1 MQSSL
6 WDKCKNKSCARSRCG
21 IWPRQCSSSW
31 PIPRTTFIVADFFF
45 GDNEVKRGK
54 LNIRSVKAVE
64 CSALHEEL
72 KVILQQRENPIAVAS
87 PAPAVAQEANV
98 GVQEQQ
104 SPQAAPARRDDH
116 SSSATTP
123 SSVRTA
129 MAVGTTATPTSA
141 AAGVTQQITNSDES
155 PAALTFH
162 DTQWFEAD
170 PSLLEQEIN
179 GPVVR
184 RLWSIRNSLCG
195 TLLEQD
201 CDRGDETMSR
211 LDYFLCMFPPQSLL
225 SIVRLTSRQLEMLS
239 KPTTTKGEVLRFFGV
254 VILATKFEFDDRRS
268 LWATTATSKY
278 IPAPLFGKTN
288 LSRNRF
294 DDLWRCIRF
303 SDQPPVRPADMTA
316 EQYRWKLVDGFV
328 HEFNEHR
335 ASTVSPSERI
345 CVDESISRWYGK
357 GGHWINHGLPMY
369 VAIDRKPENGCE
381 IQCASC
387 GASGIMLR
395 LKLVKTAEEEARHVS
410 LMDEAEWTNH
420 V

>member
-1 MQSSL
+1 MPVTPDDPRLYIGASVEAKAMFVTSL
-6 WDKCKNKSCARSRCG
+6 AECSRRYGTNAKTKVVPGVVVAFGQDSAPRPGRSRA
-21 IWPRQCSSSW
+21 
-31 PIPRTTFIVADFFF
+31 TTFIVADFFF

-104 SPQAAPARRDDH
+104 SPQAVPARRDDH

-184 RLWSIRNSLCG
+184 RLWSIRNSCVG
-195 TLLEQD
+195 PYWSKTATEVTRQCHD
-201 CDRGDETMSR
+201 
-211 LDYFLCMFPPQSLL
+211 
-225 SIVRLTSRQLEMLS
+225 LTIFYVCPSAIPFVHCS
-239 KPTTTKGEVLRFFGV
+239 VD
-254 VILATKFEFDDRRS
+254 I
-268 LWATTATSKY
+268 TTA
-278 IPAPLFGKTN
+278 
-288 LSRNRF
+288 
-294 DDLWRCIRF
+294 
-303 SDQPPVRPADMTA
+303 
-316 EQYRWKLVDGFV
+316 
-328 HEFNEHR
+328 
-335 ASTVSPSERI
+335 
-345 CVDESISRWYGK
+345 
-357 GGHWINHGLPMY
+357 
-369 VAIDRKPENGCE
+369 
-381 IQCASC
+381 
-387 GASGIMLR
+387 
-395 LKLVKTAEEEARHVS
+395 
-410 LMDEAEWTNH
+410 
-420 V
+420 